1 MRLLL
6 FFISLL
12 TFTLFGCSKS
22 NDSEKIGELE
32 KRIEKLENIQISIE
46 KFENLQQ
53 MVPILEAIPITIQNV
68 ERIDETLQE
77 LSNELKTHNHKSS

>member
-1 MRLLL
+1 MRLPL

-12 TFTLFGCSKS
+12 TFALSGCSKNNNS
-22 NDSEKIGELE
+22 TKIEELE
-32 KRIEKLENIQISIE
+32 KRIEKLELIQISIE
-46 KFENLQQ
+46 KFENIQQ
-53 MVPILEAIPITIQNV
+53 VIPILEAIPITIQNV

>member
-6 FFISLL
+6 FFTPLL
-12 TFTLFGCSKS
+12 TLTLFGCSKN

-53 MVPILEAIPITIQNV
+53 TVPILEAIPITIQNV

-77 LSNELKTHNHKSS
+77 LSNELKIHNHKSS